1 MCVCIYISTSFL
13 LIRSSHVVSELAA
26 PVSPEKMLDMQM
38 VGPHL
43 DLLES
48 ELLRVGSVVQQP
60 LQVIPI
66 HDQVREALVS
76 SLKWCRWSSLGLAED
91 VSWVALGSRDKVA
104 QFPST
109 SPPLP
114 LASPSTCN
122 STSALGLGSFPPGAA
137 VKTRQVDSESACQ
150 GAGRA
155 CVVAPGQQLGWRDWG
170 AVEQTCVCR
179 DPER

>member
-1 MCVCIYISTSFL
+1 
-13 LIRSSHVVSELAA
+13 
-26 PVSPEKMLDMQM
+26 MLDMQM

-43 DLLES
+43 DLPES
-48 ELLRVGSVVQQP
+48 ELLRVGSVVQQS

-66 HDQVREALVS
+66 HNQVREALVS
-76 SLKWCRWSSLGLAED
+76 SPKWCGWSSLGLVED

-104 QFPST
+104 QCPST

-137 VKTRQVDSESACQ
+137 VKTRQVESESACQ
-150 GAGRA
+150 SAGRA
-155 CVVAPGQQLGWRDWG
+155 CVVAPGQQLGWRD
-170 AVEQTCVCR
+170 
-179 DPER
+179 